1 MEDNLVEDLVED
13 QGVAHEG
20 TGVAD
25 AGEDPLSSTCASA
38 AVKFT
43 TNLQKVR
50 KILMELLA

>member
-1 MEDNLVEDLVED
+1 MEDNLVEGLVED
-13 QGVAHEG
+13 QEVAHEG
-20 TGVAD
+20 TGVD
-25 AGEDPLSSTCASA
+25 DVGEDPLSSTCAG

>member
-1 MEDNLVEDLVED
+1 MEDNLVEGLVED
-13 QGVAHEG
+13 HQEVAHEA

-25 AGEDPLSSTCASA
+25 AGEAPLSSTCVS